1 MKEDKY
7 KQYKSEVFEYEDFGR
22 PSMYLWSI
30 LTVFIGIGLAIL
42 FAMVVASG
50 FIAAAGAVNG

>member
-7 KQYKSEVFEYEDFGR
+7 KQYKREVFEYEDFGT
-22 PSMYLWSI
+22 PSMYLWAI
-30 LTVFIGIGLAIL
+30 LTVVAMIGLVIL

-50 FIAAAGAVNG
+50 FVAVGAVNG